1 MPTAI
6 VTGATSGLGVDIAR
20 RLVDDGF
27 DVIVTGRSVERG
39 EAVAQSIGDKA
50 TFVQADLTEDGAADR
65 VVEAALS
72 ATGRLDVLVNNAGID
87 YNAKLEEAP
96 AADIRATFETNAI
109 APIVMAQAAARQ
121 FIKQGEGGSIINVTS
136 RSGFHRGSGD
146 ECVLVIEG
154 RPEVVHDRSRCR
166 MGAAPHPRQLGRTWH
181 GPHRDVHGL
190 ACRHSTTRPRKEHE
204 VSKAV
209 PLGRVAEPA
218 DVAHAVSYFASPGAA
233 YITGGNIPIDGGY
246 TAK

>member
-96 AADIRATFETNAI
+96 VADIRATFETNAI

-136 RSGFHRGSGD
+136 RSGFDRG
-146 ECVLVIEG
+146 
-154 RPEVVHDRSRCR
+154 
-166 MGAAPHPRQLGRTWH
+166 T
-181 GPHRDVHGL
+181 
-190 ACRHSTTRPRKEHE
+190 
-204 VSKAV
+204 
-209 PLGRVAEPA
+209 
-218 DVAHAVSYFASPGAA
+218 
-233 YITGGNIPIDGGY
+233 
-246 TAK
+246 

>member
-39 EAVAQSIGDKA
+39 EAVAQSVGDKA

-121 FIKQGEGGSIINVTS
+121 FIKQGEGGSIVNVTS
-136 RSGFHRGSGD
+136 RLASIG
-146 ECVLVIEG
+146 V
-154 RPEVVHDRSRCR
+154 PEMSVYSSSK
-166 MGAAPHPRQLGRTWH
+166 GALKSFTIAAAVEWAPHRIRVNSVAPGMARTEMFTEW
-181 GPHRDVHGL
+181 L
-190 ACRHSTTRPRKEHE
+190 ATFDDPAGKERE
-204 VSKAV
+204 VSEAV